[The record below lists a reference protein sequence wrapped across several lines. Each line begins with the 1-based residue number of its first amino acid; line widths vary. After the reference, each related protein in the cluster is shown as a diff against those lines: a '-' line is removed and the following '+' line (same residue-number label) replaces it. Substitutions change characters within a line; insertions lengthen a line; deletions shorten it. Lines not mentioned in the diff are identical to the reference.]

1 MRGESSCFRLP
12 HDALTLHCQSI
23 KFQGH
28 AELPRV
34 SAKPIVF
41 AYLLCLPRSTL
52 KVLTER
58 CGTVSAGR
66 WSVRAPP
73 TSGEYGAPLAQPG
86 TPHNYSRTS
95 REKVVQRRWML
106 PGSQVDSYVC
116 MFVFFVCHGGEEC
129 NRHFN
134 IGWHLKTHP
143 WSLLFAYKGL
153 VQANSRGSRITQI
166 WNLTHSSCKLPKERV
181 FSLS

>member
-52 KVLTER
+52 KMLTER

-73 TSGEYGAPLAQPG
+73 TSGEYRAPLAQPG

-106 PGSQVDSYVC
+106 AGSQVDSYVC
-116 MFVFFVCHGGEEC
+116 MFAFFVCRGGEEC
-129 NRHFN
+129 KRGFN
-134 IGWHLKTHP
+134 IGWLLKTVSFLCCPLSPNVNGLEHP
-143 WSLLFAYKGL
+143 LFCLPQGL
-153 VQANSRGSRITQI
+153 VQANSHGIWIT
-166 WNLTHSSCKLPKERV
+166 
-181 FSLS
+181 